1 MTLKYSEDVLEAAQ
15 IARQAIPF
23 VSKHDLAANPVN
35 YAVFYEYFSGT
46 NTPLRQ
52 AADQMVEKHGGL
64 NQDVVA
70 DLYFRFVANDDPEF
84 VAKIQGE
91 LRSLIQSMVE
101 AVGVAGTESDRY
113 QTRLRAGLGKLD
125 ERSTSEKIH
134 ELISELIE
142 DTKLIVTSNARLNKR
157 LVTANH
163 DLGTLQQQLE
173 HQRSD
178 ALTDSLTGLANR
190 RAFDQAITA
199 AIEKATTEALPL
211 CLLMIDIDHFKVVND
226 THGHLIGDKVLR
238 YIAGVLRESVRGEDV
253 VARYGAEEFAVVL
266 LNTTSEGAKH
276 VAEKIRSRIADRPLK
291 RVNTGIAIG
300 QVTVSLGLA
309 LFKQAE
315 TPEQFI
321 ERADRGLY
329 TAKQQ
334 GRNRVVAAL
343 E

>member
-1 MTLKYSEDVLEAAQ
+1 MTLKYPEDVLEAAQ
-15 IARQAIPF
+15 IARQTIPF

-46 NTPLRQ
+46 NAPLRD
-52 AADQMVEKHGGL
+52 ATDQMVLKHGGL

-70 DLYFRFVANDDPEF
+70 ELYFRYVANDDPEF
-84 VAKIQGE
+84 VAKIQAE

-113 QTRLRAGLGKLD
+113 QTRLREGLGRLD
-125 ERSTSEKIH
+125 EHSTSGKLH
-134 ELISELIE
+134 DLISELME

-157 LVTANH
+157 LETANL
-163 DLGTLQQQLE
+163 DLGTLQLQLE
-173 HQRSD
+173 HQRS
-178 ALTDSLTGLANR
+178 ASLTDPLTGLANR
-190 RAFDQAITA
+190 RGFDQTLSADA
-199 AIEKATTEALPL
+199 EKAAADNLPL
-211 CLLMIDIDHFKVVND
+211 CLLMIDIDHFKEVND
-226 THGHLIGDKVLR
+226 THGHVIGDKVLR
-238 YIAGVLRESVRGEDV
+238 YIAGVLRESVRGEDL
-253 VARYGAEEFAVVL
+253 VARYGGEEFAVVL
-266 LNTTSEGAKH
+266 LNTTLEGAKH

-309 LFKQAE
+309 LYKKGE

-321 ERADRGLY
+321 ERTDRGLY